1 MAMTKD
7 PDVLSNTM
15 KVLDEM
21 NRLETFEQQVSFF
34 RQHSQDKRQLALPI
48 NVLPMLNENH
58 IVVYKSRNSMI
69 EIGNFRT
76 NDNLI
81 CAVIASAKYQRDLDE
96 LRMLLNDIKKHPTVP
111 FEHQSLNRLSNDVT
125 IGIRFL
131 CVGESLLPVM
141 SGTEYEISF
150 DDFSQ
155 LIKAGSNY
163 GESGMQWIKPEC
175 LEY

>member
-1 MAMTKD
+1 MTMAKGT
-7 PDVLSNTM
+7 DVFSNTM

-21 NRLETFEQQVSFF
+21 ERLETFEQQVNFF
-34 RQHSQDKRQLALPI
+34 QQHSQDKRQLALPI
-48 NVLPMLNENH
+48 SVLPMLDENH
-58 IVVYKSRNSMI
+58 IVADKGRNSMT

-81 CAVIASAKYQRDLDE
+81 CAVIASAKDQQDLDE
-96 LRMLLNDIKKHPTVP
+96 LRVLLNDIKKHPAVP
-111 FEHQSLNRLSNDVT
+111 FEHQSLNRLSNDVK
-125 IGIRFL
+125 IGIWFL
-131 CVGESLLPVM
+131 CVDKSFLPVM

-150 DDFSQ
+150 DDFSL

>member
-1 MAMTKD
+1 MVKD
-7 PDVLSNTM
+7 TDVFSNTM
-15 KVLDEM
+15 RVLDEM
-21 NRLETFEQQVSFF
+21 ERLETFEQQVSFF
-34 RQHSQDKRQLALPI
+34 QQHSQDKRQQALPI

-58 IVVYKSRNSMI
+58 IVVYKGRNSMI

-81 CAVIASAKYQRDLDE
+81 CAVIASAKDQHELNE
-96 LRMLLNDIKKHPTVP
+96 LRVLLNDIKKHPTVP
-111 FEHQSLNRLSNDVT
+111 FEHQSLNRLSNDVKL
-125 IGIRFL
+125 GIRFL
-131 CVGESLLPVM
+131 CAGKSFLPVM

-163 GESGMQWIKPEC
+163 DESGMQWIKPEC
-175 LEY
+175 IEY

>member
-1 MAMTKD
+1 MIKE

-21 NRLETFEQQVSFF
+21 ERLETFEQQVSFF
-34 RQHSQDKRQLALPI
+34 QQHSQDKRQLALPI

-58 IVVYKSRNSMI
+58 IVADKGRNSMI

-81 CAVIASAKYQRDLDE
+81 CAVIARAKAQHELDE
-96 LRMLLNDIKKHPTVP
+96 LRMLLSDIKKRSTVP
-111 FEHQSLNRLSNDVT
+111 FEHQSLNRLSNDVKF
-125 IGIRFL
+125 GIRFL
-131 CVGESLLPVM
+131 CAGKSFLPVM

-163 GESGMQWIKPEC
+163 AESGMRWIKPEC
-175 LEY
+175 FEY

>member
-1 MAMTKD
+1 MTMVKD
-7 PDVLSNTM
+7 ADVFSNTM
-15 KVLDEM
+15 RVLDEM
-21 NRLETFEQQVSFF
+21 EGLETFEQQVSFF
-34 RQHSQDKRQLALPI
+34 QQHSQDERQLTLPI

-58 IVVYKSRNSMI
+58 IVADTGRNSMI

-81 CAVIASAKYQRDLDE
+81 CAVIASAKNQQDLDE
-96 LRMLLNDIKKHPTVP
+96 LRMLLSDIKKHPTVP
-111 FEHQSLNRLSNDVT
+111 FEHQSLNRLSNDVKL
-125 IGIRFL
+125 GIRFL
-131 CVGESLLPVM
+131 CAGKSFLPVM

-163 GESGMQWIKPEC
+163 DESGMQWIKPEC

>member
-1 MAMTKD
+1 MKWKD
-7 PDVLSNTM
+7 WKLLNNKSA
-15 KVLDEM
+15 
-21 NRLETFEQQVSFF
+21 FF
-34 RQHSQDKRQLALPI
+34 QQHSQDKRQQALPI

-58 IVVYKSRNSMI
+58 IVVYKGRNSMI

-81 CAVIASAKYQRDLDE
+81 CAVIASAKDQHELNE
-96 LRMLLNDIKKHPTVP
+96 LRVLLNDIKKHPTVP
-111 FEHQSLNRLSNDVT
+111 FEHQSLSRLSNDVKF
-125 IGIRFL
+125 GIRFL
-131 CVGESLLPVM
+131 CAGKSILPVM

-155 LIKAGSNY
+155 LLKAGSNY
-163 GESGMQWIKPEC
+163 AASGMQWIKPEC

>member
-1 MAMTKD
+1 MAKGT
-7 PDVLSNTM
+7 DVFSNTM

-21 NRLETFEQQVSFF
+21 ERLETFEQQVNFF
-34 RQHSQDKRQLALPI
+34 QQHSQDKRQLALPI
-48 NVLPMLNENH
+48 SVLPMLDENH
-58 IVVYKSRNSMI
+58 IVADKGRNSMI

-81 CAVIASAKYQRDLDE
+81 CAVIASAKDQQDLDE
-96 LRMLLNDIKKHPTVP
+96 LRVLLNDIKKHPAVP
-111 FEHQSLNRLSNDVT
+111 FEHQSLNRLSNDVK

-131 CVGESLLPVM
+131 CVDKSFLPVM

-150 DDFSQ
+150 DDFSL

-163 GESGMQWIKPEC
+163 GESGCNGSSQNASNIN
-175 LEY
+175 